1 MRSSVDA
8 SIPSSFLIESC
19 IMPVRK
25 RRFER
30 PLADTLGP
38 DDGIDPRDWK
48 RVDASQ
54 VVRNRKALQL
64 CRQVEHALHLALAGC
79 GDPVL
84 QALCVETVRPHPD
97 SSRLLVIVSSES
109 PGAMD
114 RLTAAGAL
122 LRREV
127 AAAIHRRKTP
137 DLMFE
142 VR

>member
-1 MRSSVDA
+1 M
-8 SIPSSFLIESC
+8 SFH
-19 IMPVRK
+19 K

-38 DDGIDPRDWK
+38 DDGVDPRDWK

-64 CRQVEHALHLALAGC
+64 CRQVEHALHLALADC

-84 QALCVETVRPHPD
+84 QSLTVESVRPHPD
-97 SSRLLVIVSSES
+97 SSRLLVVLSGDA
-109 PGAMD
+109 PDGAG
-114 RLTAAGAL
+114 RVAVAGSL

-137 DLMFE
+137 ELVFD